1 MMITIPENYL
11 NSLYAAPSSKMD
23 TTLRLLKAQ
32 YLLNFIPEN
41 PKPETNDFHGIFEAL
56 LRRINKTRY
65 GEINGEIEPF
75 NFQTVNVR
83 DMRKYG
89 TYVKNSI
96 FATNKYLFL
105 MYNNDFFIR
114 FNLKFKGKEQENENQ
129 W

>member
-1 MMITIPENYL
+1 MITIPENYL

-32 YLLNFIPEN
+32 YLMHFIPEN
-41 PKPETNDFHGIFEAL
+41 PKPETNDFQGIFDAL

-65 GEINGEIEPF
+65 GGINAEIEPF
-75 NFQTVNVR
+75 NFQTVCVR

-114 FNLKFKGKEQENENQ
+114 FNLKFTEQENENQ
-129 W
+129 